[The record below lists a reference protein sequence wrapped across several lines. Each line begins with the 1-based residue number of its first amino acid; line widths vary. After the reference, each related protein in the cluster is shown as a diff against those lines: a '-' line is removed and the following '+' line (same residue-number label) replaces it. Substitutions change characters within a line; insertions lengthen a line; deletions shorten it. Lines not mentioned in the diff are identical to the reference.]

1 MKNTAIANQTSNKTK
16 IPSSRLTTREAL
28 IRCGVELCTQS
39 GFQATGIEE
48 VLQRVNVPKGSF
60 YHYFRNKREFGK
72 QVINSY
78 AEYFQL
84 KLARHFTNAALSPLD
99 RLRAFIDEAQAGM
112 MKFEYKRGC
121 LVGNLGQELAGL
133 DEEFRQ
139 SLEHVLLSWEQQTAA
154 CFREAQ
160 LQKHLNNKQDPEL
173 LAAVFWIG
181 WEGAILRSKLTK
193 SNKPMQL
200 FADFF
205 LESLQR

>member
-1 MKNTAIANQTSNKTK
+1 MTNLTLTK
-16 IPSSRLTTREAL
+16 PTRPSSRITTREAL

-72 QVINSY
+72 EVINSY
-78 AEYFQL
+78 AEYFRS
-84 KLARHFTNAALSPLD
+84 KLARHFTNTELPPLD
-99 RLRAFIDEAQAGM
+99 RLRAFIDEAQAAM
-112 MKFEYKRGC
+112 MKFEFKRGC
-121 LVGNLGQELAGL
+121 LIGNLGQELAGL

-139 SLEHVLLSWEQQTAA
+139 SLEQVLLSWEHQTAA
-154 CFREAQ
+154 CLQEAQ
-160 LQKHLNNKQDPEL
+160 HQQHLNKDEDPES

-205 LESLQR
+205 LESLHR

>member
-1 MKNTAIANQTSNKTK
+1 MKNSELTSQRSKKTEK
-16 IPSSRLTTREAL
+16 TSSRLTTREAL

-72 QVINSY
+72 EVINSY
-78 AEYFQL
+78 AEYFRL
-84 KLARHFTNAALSPLD
+84 KLARHFTNTALAPLD

-112 MKFEYKRGC
+112 MKFDFKRGC
-121 LVGNLGQELAGL
+121 LIGNLGQELAGL

-139 SLEHVLLSWEQQTAA
+139 SLEQVLLSWEQQTAA
-154 CFREAQ
+154 CLREAQ
-160 LQKHLNNKQDPEL
+160 QQRHVHDKQKPEL

-193 SNKPMQL
+193 SSKPMQL

-205 LESLQR
+205 LESLRN